1 MEKSFTKLAPSAAR
15 ASNVPQGTFGIG
27 TAVARVVTITLSG
40 RVGDRLNPHVSPP
53 SDNRQIRPR
62 IADLFIWSAFFLRE
76 QRQRLDSL
84 DPLKLQF
91 LTAPFA

>member
-1 MEKSFTKLAPSAAR
+1 METSFTRLATSLAP
-15 ASNVPQGTFGIG
+15 ASNVPQRTFGIG
-27 TAVARVVTITLSG
+27 TENARVVTKTLSG
-40 RVGDRLNPHVSPP
+40 RVENPLNPHVSPP

-62 IADLFIWSAFFLRE
+62 IADLFMRSAFFLSE

-91 LTAPFA
+91 LTAP